1 MTQNQEA
8 RIRQRA
14 YEIWQE
20 EGAPPGRAE
29 ANWLR
34 AESEL
39 LREAVDPVWQGED
52 SASMAAT
59 PEGPAATPSGRRRRR

>member
-1 MTQNQEA
+1 MTQDQEA

-14 YEIWQE
+14 YEIWQD
-20 EGAPPGRAE
+20 EGTPSGRAE

-39 LREAVDPVWQGED
+39 SREAVDPVWQGED
-52 SASMAAT
+52 SASMTAT
-59 PEGPAATPSGRRRRR
+59 PEEPAAAAGRRRRG

>member
-1 MTQNQEA
+1 MTQDQEA

-14 YEIWQE
+14 YEIWQD
-20 EGAPPGRAE
+20 EGTPPGRAE

-39 LREAVDPVWQGED
+39 SRESVNPVRQGED
-52 SASMAAT
+52 SAGMTAT
-59 PEGPAATPSGRRRRR
+59 PQAPTAAAGRRRRG